1 MEYRYEFINLSN
13 DLDDLNNLVS
23 KAFSST
29 SDSSIK
35 EWFSFSEMAQMI
47 VKKRGICIKAI
58 DNENNLIGM
67 IYAQQESPINN
78 IEGVEKWVIIMSAV
92 SPEISGKGIGS
103 GLLKAIENSAKEKKA
118 KKMFVFTNLDD
129 ERVINFY
136 KKNNYQDAG
145 WIKDYQY
152 GKGNSAVFLLK
163 YL

>member
-1 MEYRYEFINLSN
+1 
-13 DLDDLNNLVS
+13 
-23 KAFSST
+23 
-29 SDSSIK
+29 
-35 EWFSFSEMAQMI
+35 
-47 VKKRGICIKAI
+47 
-58 DNENNLIGM
+58 
-67 IYAQQESPINN
+67 
-78 IEGVEKWVIIMSAV
+78 MSAV

-136 KKNNYQDAG
+136 KKNNYKDTG

-152 GKGNSAVFLLK
+152 GKGNSAIFLLK